1 MAVLPRLVLAAVH
14 VMVAHASEQSY
25 AAQAAKIAGWTAA
38 RAEQTKW
45 TRFRIDVNVTVNVNV
60 NNLLAISI

>member
-1 MAVLPRLVLAAVH
+1 
-14 VMVAHASEQSY
+14 MVAHASEQSY